1 MYKTKVL
8 VGVISGGLLAFSA
21 AVAPAGG
28 GGGGACGGP
37 KTEGSGTEVA
47 LQEICFQPTILYIA
61 PGQAVTWTNQDSVP
75 HTVTSA
81 TFVWENRTLDQGNS
95 LRVAFEEPGIYPY
108 FCLFHSYMGGA
119 VVVGE
124 LNAEQQAF
132 LAALEGK
139 QEDFLTSFDERE
151 KQQQETLA
159 TTFDEKQEEL
169 KRSLLQGGWAQAGPI
184 LVALAALGGGV
195 GGAALT
201 LALRRK
207 S

>member
-1 MYKTKVL
+1 MHKTKVL

-21 AVAPAGG
+21 ATVLA
-28 GGGGACGGP
+28 GGGGACRGAM
-37 KTEGSGTEVA
+37 TERSGVEVA
-47 LQEICFQPTILYIA
+47 LRSICFEPTILYVA
-61 PGQAVTWTNQDSVP
+61 PGQTVTWTNLDSVP

-124 LNAEQQAF
+124 LDASQQAF
-132 LAALEGK
+132 LAALDQRQRDLVTASKAEEYER
-139 QEDFLTSFDERE
+139 QQFLLSALDQR
-151 KQQQETLA
+151 
-159 TTFDEKQEEL
+159 QEEL
-169 KRSLLQGGWAQAGPI
+169 KQSLLAGGWAQAIPWIAAIAI
-184 LVALAALGGGV
+184 LGAGL
-195 GGAALT
+195 GGAALV

-207 S
+207 E